1 MKHYFRNMIEPEEV
15 PILLNGVRTI
25 SKFVNHLTT
34 MSLTRAPAEQ
44 TDFVGAGFEALIE
57 VLITKADWD
66 KRIDIND
73 YVPWSELDE
82 GNDYGIDGVGISHH
96 GQVHT
101 VQIKLRSHHA
111 SYLTPNDDHLSN
123 FVAKSLCMYWQQD
136 IKMTIFT
143 TAENVACNI
152 IPKMYH
158 DKVRVIGYK
167 DLQVFIDEND
177 AFWNLFYSELL

>member
-1 MKHYFRNMIEPEEV
+1 MIEPEEV
-15 PILLNGVRTI
+15 PILLNEVRTI

-82 GNDYGIDGVGISHH
+82 GDDYGIDGVGISHH

-143 TAENVACNI
+143 TAESVACNI